1 MIKTAT
7 QLKALIRN
15 LSKGNSAYSQI
26 LLRNFMMERFL
37 ERISLSKYKDKFI
50 LKGGMLISTIVG
62 IDIRSTMDLDTTIKN
77 ANLNKTAINDLI
89 SEIISI
95 PLDDGVSFRIKRIE
109 DIMEGADYPGIRVN
123 MDAYFDSVTS
133 PVKIDISTGDAIT
146 PKEIKH
152 NIKLMFENR
161 SIELYAYN
169 LETVVAEKLETII
182 VRSTTNTRMRDFYD
196 LYILRKLY
204 FSKIDKNDLH
214 KALKATALNRD
225 TLKLIEANDINDLFD
240 ELERNTEMK
249 ALWNNYQNNYS
260 YSKGISWT
268 DACNSAKELYK
279 LAYPSY

>member
-15 LSKGNSAYSQI
+15 LSKGDSAYSQI

-37 ERISLSKYKDKFI
+37 ERISLSRHKDKFI

-62 IDIRSTMDLDTTIKN
+62 IDIRSTMDLDTTIKD
-77 ANLNKTAINDLI
+77 ANLNKTTINDLI

-182 VRSTTNTRMRDFYD
+182 VRSTANTRMRDFYD
-196 LYILRKLY
+196 LYILSKLY
-204 FSKIDKNDLH
+204 FSKIVKNNLH
-214 KALKATALNRD
+214 KALKATASNRD

-240 ELERNTEMK
+240 ELEKNTEMK
-249 ALWNNYQNNYS
+249 ALWVNYQNNYY
-260 YSKGISWT
+260 YSKDISWSSV
-268 DACNSAKELYK
+268 CNSARELYK